1 MAKAGQAQEPSM
13 EEILASIRRIIS
25 DDDAPQDN
33 AAGAEEAEGDVDM
46 AADMSQD
53 DLDKLFDSDGGDFDV
68 DEVEF
73 DTAVEEEPAEEEE
86 LVAEEEAD
94 KAFDLAAMEVEDDE
108 DVEPDTS
115 DVLELTEDLATEGG
129 EDAPDM
135 VEGLPDDTDTGDVAF
150 VADEEAVEEDTEEE
164 EAFAKPAPKPEPVA
178 AKPAFNDYKPVR
190 EDAGKVDPSERLVS
204 DMTDSAVNSAFAN
217 LSNTVLNANARTL
230 DELVREMLRP
240 MIKGWLDDNLPIMVE
255 RMVRQEIERV
265 TRGR

>member
-1 MAKAGQAQEPSM
+1 MAKASQAQEPSM

-33 AAGAEEAEGDVDM
+33 AAGTDEAEGDVDM

-68 DEVEF
+68 DEVEM
-73 DTAVEEEPAEEEE
+73 DAAVEEEPAEEEE
-86 LVAEEEAD
+86 LAAEEEAD
-94 KAFDLAAMEVEDDE
+94 KAFDMAAMEAEDE
-108 DVEPDTS
+108 DEADTS
-115 DVLELTEDLATEGG
+115 DVLELTEDLATEGD
-129 EDAPDM
+129 EDVPDM
-135 VEGLPDDTDTGDVAF
+135 VEGLPDDTDTGDIAF
-150 VADEEAVEEDTEEE
+150 VADEEAAEDDVVE
-164 EAFAKPAPKPEPVA
+164 EAFEEPAPKPEPVVAKA
-178 AKPAFNDYKPVR
+178 AYNDYKPVR
-190 EDAGKVDPSERLVS
+190 EDAGAVDPNERLVS

-217 LSNTVLNANARTL
+217 LSNTVLTANARTL

>member
-33 AAGAEEAEGDVDM
+33 AAGAGEAEGDVDM
-46 AADMSQD
+46 GADMSQD
-53 DLDKLFDSDGGDFDV
+53 DLDKLFDSDGGGFDV
-68 DEVEF
+68 DDVEME
-73 DTAVEEEPAEEEE
+73 TVVEEEPAEEEEE

-94 KAFDLAAMEVEDDE
+94 KAFDLAAMEAEEEDE
-108 DVEPDTS
+108 ADTS
-115 DVLELTEDLATEGG
+115 DVLELTEDLATEGD
-129 EDAPDM
+129 ENAPDM
-135 VEGLPDDTDTGDVAF
+135 VEGLPDDTDTGDLAF
-150 VADEEAVEEDTEEE
+150 VAEDEAVEEESVE
-164 EAFAKPAPKPEPVA
+164 EAFEEPAPQPEPVA
-178 AKPAFNDYKPVR
+178 AKPAFTDYKPVR
-190 EDAGKVDPSERLVS
+190 EDAGAVDRNARLVS

-217 LSNTVLNANARTL
+217 LSNTVLSANSRTL